1 MIWPWNRGFQPM
13 KSGDWILLTPRL
25 RRRWFGRDVAEP
37 KPLGDLVMVGDHCP
51 FYNWWSLVHHNVC
64 HSWHSWSWFL
74 DELHIPDLP
83 NAISFPYLGDAEAS
97 VLGLHSTTSL
107 QPMDPLGLPFQPC
120 FAGETE
126 EETPSPL
133 QTPVQSKQS
142 PSDLDRVIAA
152 RLQGPGVRPSK
163 SVRMGPEYPI
173 SRCCGGGSC
182 PWYGALNHIWA
193 VKSLGAPLISK
204 WGAFLDRIWVCLKM
218 GHTIY
223 PPK

>member
-1 MIWPWNRGFQPM
+1 MTLMILPT
-13 KSGDWILLTPRL
+13 LT
-25 RRRWFGRDVAEP
+25 
-37 KPLGDLVMVGDHCP
+37 
-51 FYNWWSLVHHNVC
+51 
-64 HSWHSWSWFL
+64 
-74 DELHIPDLP
+74 
-83 NAISFPYLGDAEAS
+83 ISFPYLGDAEAS

-173 SRCCGGGSC
+173 SRCCGGDHVPDMEHS
-182 PWYGALNHIWA
+182 
-193 VKSLGAPLISK
+193 
-204 WGAFLDRIWVCLKM
+204 
-218 GHTIY
+218 TIFEQ
-223 PPK
+223 